1 MSAAS
6 NTITGLMS
14 RNPAE
19 IARVLDKAKAAGVPV
34 RVHFPGMTFESQIFL
49 VDPANARVVFAW
61 SAREAA
67 NQALLS
73 RPRCTFHC
81 EMAGW
86 HIEFVA
92 AAPRA
97 VKFHGRKLI
106 ECRFPEILA
115 SNARREHERTE
126 ASPTLALR
134 VVADAGGIMPFEAR
148 IVDIAPGGVGF
159 LVYADGITLE
169 PGTVLRG
176 CRIQLPGATG
186 SRATAD
192 LEVRYSRPVTLANGR
207 RLMRSGC
214 RFLKP
219 SPQLVEFCNRAT
231 RRTK

>member
-1 MSAAS
+1 
-6 NTITGLMS
+6 MS
-14 RNPAE
+14 RNAAE
-19 IARVLDKAKAAGVPV
+19 IARVLDKAKAAGVAV
-34 RVHFPGMTFESQIFL
+34 KVHFPAVTFESQLFL
-49 VDPANARVVFAW
+49 VDPRNGRVVFAR

-97 VKFHGRKLI
+97 VTFQGRKLI

-115 SNARREHERTE
+115 SNPRRSHERVETR
-126 ASPTLALR
+126 PPLALR
-134 VVADAGGIMPFEAR
+134 VEADAGGIMPFEAR

-159 LVYADGITLE
+159 LVYAENIILE

-176 CRIQLPGATG
+176 CRIQLPGG
-186 SRATAD
+186 RISDAD
-192 LEVRYSRPVTLANGR
+192 LEVRYSTPVTLPNGR
-207 RLMRSGC
+207 RVMRSGC
-214 RFLKP
+214 RFV
-219 SPQLVEFCNRAT
+219 SPGALVVEFV
-231 RRTK
+231 RRFLKI

>member
-1 MSAAS
+1 
-6 NTITGLMS
+6 MS
-14 RNPAE
+14 RNAAE
-19 IARVLDKAKAAGVPV
+19 IARVLDKAKAAGVAV
-34 RVHFPGMTFESQIFL
+34 KVHFPAVTFESQLFL
-49 VDPANARVVFAW
+49 VDPRNGRVVFAR

-97 VKFHGRKLI
+97 VTYQGRKLI

-115 SNARREHERTE
+115 SNPRRSHERVE
-126 ASPTLALR
+126 ARPPLALR
-134 VVADAGGIMPFEAR
+134 VEADAGGIMPFEAR

-159 LVYADGITLE
+159 LVYAENIILE

-176 CRIQLPGATG
+176 CRIQLPGG
-186 SRATAD
+186 RISDAD
-192 LEVRYSRPVTLANGR
+192 LEVRYSTPVTLPNGR
-207 RLMRSGC
+207 RVMRSGC
-214 RFLKP
+214 RFV
-219 SPQLVEFCNRAT
+219 SPGALVVEFV
-231 RRTK
+231 RRFLKI

>member
-1 MSAAS
+1 MSAPA

-19 IARVLDKAKAAGVPV
+19 IARVLDKAKKESVPV
-34 RVHFPGMTFESQIFL
+34 KVFFPGLTFESRILMLDPRGGRL
-49 VDPANARVVFAW
+49 VLARAAKELANAAV
-61 SAREAA
+61 
-67 NQALLS
+67 LS
-73 RPRCTFHC
+73 RPRCAFHC

-176 CRIQLPGATG
+176 CRIQLPGVKG
-186 SRATAD
+186 PSATAD

>member
-1 MSAAS
+1 MSAPA

-19 IARVLDKAKAAGVPV
+19 IARVLDKAKKESVPV
-34 RVHFPGMTFESQIFL
+34 KVFFPGLTFESRIL
-49 VDPANARVVFAW
+49 MVDPRGGRLVLARAGKELANAAV
-61 SAREAA
+61 
-67 NQALLS
+67 LS

-92 AAPRA
+92 SAPRG
-97 VKFHGRKLI
+97 VSFKGQKLI

-115 SNARREHERTE
+115 SNPRRQHERE
-126 ASPTLALR
+126 AAQPPLALR
-134 VVADAGGIMPFEAR
+134 VEADAGGIMPFDAR

-159 LVYADGITLE
+159 LIYAESIILE

-176 CRIQLPGATG
+176 CRIQLPSGRITD
-186 SRATAD
+186 AD
-192 LEVRYSRPVTLANGR
+192 LEVRYSTPVTLPNGR
-207 RLMRSGC
+207 RAMRSGC

-219 SPQLVEFCNRAT
+219 GPALVEFCDRAT
-231 RRTK
+231 RHKA